1 MTGNEEKAI
10 QKTQDLLGGSIDE
23 TKLGFLRMWDDNLM
37 VVSCAGSGK
46 TKFCKSLIVSRILSG
61 EVKPSEV
68 LYMSFSRDCIK
79 DTKQQ
84 VATLLAEAG
93 VKGDCVIKTVHS
105 VFYALLMKLGALTSA
120 GQVLSVSDEQNL
132 MGRAQRRLG
141 FYSLSADDLLKLYE
155 CECEGLEEPQHL
167 LDRVFGGSVEGSRA
181 LAVLDLYK
189 ESKDNRLGLS
199 EFGLFLLYL
208 CSDLV
213 DSQASYLG
221 KGLGFLN
228 KYSGAGLTEEQ
239 RSGYLGAVRDIL
251 HKYKLVVI
259 DEVQDLNVAQHKF
272 LELVFGV
279 NAGVPSS
286 TKVVFVGDDDQ
297 LIYEWRF
304 SDVDLMRQAPIK
316 YGLKIVYMTQSYRCC
331 DSVMRLGERI
341 LGQCEDK
348 GRWNKPLKGR
358 GEEGSVKEIG
368 AKCSTLESRVDAF
381 ARILCAYEFSD
392 EIGTETAA
400 VLMRYRSSAIP
411 ILLHLYD
418 LENETSGY
426 DAERFHSVYHLDGDF
441 RAEKG
446 VRDLRLVSEAVL
458 SHDKPSVAYE
468 KILPLMGSYLRAE
481 EREKILGYMDEY
493 SIGIIELPFFL
504 AGIDAPAPFGKERS
518 DDEVKNIR
526 ASLNFATAGMYAVTK
541 TGLTKLATLYTNLK
555 NAGKELND
563 YYVAKYFFSLCVP
576 IAGESKFVTP
586 ALASSHTRGLVVY
599 KWARKHIEHLEN
611 EKVSAKGK
619 LAFRTILDVLS
630 CVEDRYLNSSAQPSV
645 KKGKVK
651 IRTVHSAKGLQWDT
665 VFFIDGDTIGR
676 GPYDMDAV
684 EREGSGNEEVRINY
698 VGVTRA
704 RNRLIV

>member
-1 MTGNEEKAI
+1 MTENEIKAI
-10 QKTQDLLGGSIDE
+10 EKTQELLGGSLDE

-46 TKFCKSLIVSRILSG
+46 TKFCKSLIVSRILSK

-84 VATLLAEAG
+84 VACLLAEAG
-93 VKGDCVIKTVHS
+93 IKGDCVIKTVHS

-213 DSQASYLG
+213 DNQAAYLG

-228 KYSGAGLTEEQ
+228 KYSGAGLTEQQ
-239 RSGYLGAVRDIL
+239 REGYLSAVRDIL

-279 NAGVPSS
+279 SAGVPSD
-286 TKVVFVGDDDQ
+286 TKIVFVGDDDQ
-297 LIYEWRF
+297 CIYEWRF
-304 SDVDLMRQAPIK
+304 SNVDLMRQAPFK
-316 YGLKIVYMTQSYRCC
+316 YGLKSVYMTQSYRCC

-341 LGQCEDK
+341 LGQCVDK
-348 GRWNKPLKGR
+348 GRWDKPLKGR
-358 GEEGSVKEIG
+358 GEEGIVKEIG
-368 AKCSTLESRVDAF
+368 ARCSTLESRVNTF

-400 VLMRYRSSAIP
+400 VLMRYRSSALP

-418 LENETSGY
+418 LENTTSGY
-426 DAERFHSVYHLDGDF
+426 AEDKFHSVFMLDGDF

-446 VRDLRLVSEAVL
+446 IRDLRLVSEAVL

-468 KILPLMGSYLRAE
+468 KVLPLMGSYLRAE
-481 EREKILGYMDEY
+481 EKEKILGYMDEY
-493 SIGIIELPFFL
+493 SISIIELPFFL
-504 AGIDAPAPFGKERS
+504 AGEDVPAPFAKERS
-518 DDEVKNIR
+518 EDEVKNIR
-526 ASLNFATAGMYAVTK
+526 ACLNFATAGMYAVTK
-541 TGLTKLATLYTNLK
+541 TGLTKLATLYGNLSK
-555 NAGKELND
+555 AGKELND
-563 YYVAKYFFSLCVP
+563 FYVARYFFSLCVP
-576 IAGESKFVTP
+576 PSGESKFVTP
-586 ALASSHTRGLVVY
+586 ALASSNLRGLAVY
-599 KWARKHIEHLEN
+599 KWAVSHIQYLEKD
-611 EKVSAKGK
+611 KVTSKGK
-619 LAFRTILDVLS
+619 VAFRTILDVLNR
-630 CVEDRYLNSSAQPSV
+630 VEERYTSSAQPTV
-645 KKGKVK
+645 KKGRVR

-665 VFFIDGDTIGR
+665 VFFVDGDTTGQ
-676 GPYDMDAV
+676 GSYGMEGV
-684 EREGSGNEEVRINY
+684 EREDSGNEEVRINY